1 MIISVVISVM
11 VGALIWLDRVYVFQ
25 FMISRPIVLCSILGL
40 IMGNIYIGLLLGAS
54 LELLWLNAPPVG
66 AYLPNDD
73 SFCAIVATPVA
84 FLAALSLNE
93 TSAVGLALVLSIPF
107 ALVGRSV
114 DMHIRTVNQELLPAS
129 TEDIEHKIHHAMR
142 KSLVRSYVYALIS
155 LGLCT
160 AFLSGVVMLTKDILP
175 NYVITALSYMPFV
188 SIIIGLA
195 GLIAKDLPKVSQA
208 GIFALGV
215 AVVLMM
221 TWIL

>member
-1 MIISVVISVM
+1 MIISIIITVL

-25 FMISRPIVLCSILGL
+25 FMISRPIVLCFILGL

-66 AYLPNDD
+66 AYLPNDET
-73 SFCAIVATPVA
+73 FCAIVATPA
-84 FLAALSLNE
+84 AILAALSLNE

-107 ALVGRSV
+107 SLVGRSV
-114 DMHIRTVNQELLPAS
+114 DTHIRTLNQELLPKC
-129 TEDIEHKIHHAMR
+129 TENIELKIRHVMR

-155 LGLCT
+155 IGLST
-160 AFLSGVVMLTKDILP
+160 AVLCGVVFLTKDILP
-175 NYVITALSYMPFV
+175 DYVITALSFMPFV

-195 GLIAKDLPKVSQA
+195 GLIAKDLPKLSQA

>member
-1 MIISVVISVM
+1 MIVSFIITVM

-25 FMISRPIVLCSILGL
+25 FMISRPIVLSPILGL
-40 IMGNIYIGLLLGAS
+40 IMGNVYIGLLIGAS

-66 AYLPNDD
+66 AYLPNDE

-84 FLAALSLNE
+84 ILAALGMNE
-93 TSAVGLALVLSIPF
+93 ISAVGLALVLSLPF
-107 ALVGRSV
+107 SMVGRSV
-114 DMHIRTVNQELLPAS
+114 DMHIRTVNQKFLPAN
-129 TEDIEHKIHHAMR
+129 TENIEHKIHCAMR
-142 KSLVRSYVYALIS
+142 KALARSYVYALVS

-160 AFLSGVVMLTKDILP
+160 ALLCGVVFLTKDILP
-175 NYVITALSYMPFV
+175 NFLIAALSYMPFV

-195 GLIAKDLPKVSQA
+195 GLIAKDLPKLSQA
-208 GIFALGV
+208 CVFTLGV

>member
-1 MIISVVISVM
+1 MILSVIISVM

-25 FMISRPIVLCSILGL
+25 FMINRPIVLCSILGL
-40 IMGNIYIGLLLGAS
+40 IMGNINIGLLLGAS

-84 FLAALSLNE
+84 VLAAFSLND
-93 TSAVGLALVLSIPF
+93 TSAVGLALVLSLPF
-107 ALVGRSV
+107 SLVGRSV
-114 DMHIRTVNQELLPAS
+114 DMHIRTANQELLPANADS
-129 TEDIEHKIHHAMR
+129 IEHKIQYAMR
-142 KSLVRSYVYALIS
+142 KSFLRSYVYALIS
-155 LGLCT
+155 IGLST
-160 AFLSGVVMLTKDILP
+160 ALLCGVVFLTKDILP
-175 NYVITALSYMPFV
+175 NYLITTLSYMPFV

-195 GLIAKDLPKVSQA
+195 GLIAKDLPKLSQA

-221 TWIL
+221 TWIR

>member
-1 MIISVVISVM
+1 MIISVVITVM
-11 VGALIWLDRVYVFQ
+11 VGSLIWLDRVYVFQ
-25 FMISRPIVLCSILGL
+25 SMLSRPIVLSSILGL

-66 AYLPNDD
+66 AYLPSDD

-84 FLAALSLNE
+84 IIAALYLNE

-107 ALVGRSV
+107 SLLGRSV
-114 DMHIRTVNQELLPAS
+114 DMHIRRVNEGLVPAS
-129 TEDIEHKIHHAMR
+129 TENIEHKIHHAMR
-142 KSLVRSYVYALIS
+142 KALVRSYVYALIS
-155 LGLCT
+155 IGLSI
-160 AFLSGVVMLTKDILP
+160 AVLSGVVFMTKDILP
-175 NYVITALSYMPFV
+175 DYLITALSYMPFV

-195 GLIAKDLPKVSQA
+195 GLIAKDLPKLSQA